1 MTGFLL
7 SGFVCM
13 FVQTNTTSTLIQGVI
28 KPLMGIDKTID
39 EVAPRE

>member
-13 FVQTNTTSTLIQGVI
+13 FVQTNTNTTNTLIQGVI
-28 KPLMGIDKTID
+28 KPLMGIDKAI
-39 EVAPRE
+39 

>member
-13 FVQTNTTSTLIQGVI
+13 FVPTNTTNTLIQGVI
-28 KPLMGIDKTID
+28 KPLMGIDKTI
-39 EVAPRE
+39 